1 MVFDLGTVF
10 IYVAGIFI
18 LYLFCWIFLK
28 PIKWL
33 IRLSF
38 STLLGGLALL
48 IFNMAGQFA
57 NLHIAINPL
66 NAMTTGILGIPGMLM
81 TLLFS
86 NFL

>member
-10 IYVAGIFI
+10 IYVTGVFI
-18 LYLFCWIFLK
+18 LYLFCWIFIK

-38 STLLGGLALL
+38 STLLGGLILF
-48 IFNMAGQFA
+48 IFNMAGQFV

-86 NFL
+86 NLL

>member
-18 LYLFCWIFLK
+18 LYLLCWIFIK

-38 STLLGGLALL
+38 STVAGGLALF
-48 IFNMAGQFA
+48 IFNMAGQFV

-81 TLLFS
+81 TLFFGK
-86 NFL
+86 FL